1 MKRKSSQP
9 ELSLG
14 IAACAIAVSPEGEI
28 QLTPCGEFRSIDG
41 RPVEAPSWIMDA
53 AAAKDVIAFCSAR
66 QTPFL
71 IDYEHQS
78 MRAKDNGKEAPAAGW
93 FAGTAL
99 AWREG
104 KGLFAKADWTQR
116 ANDYIANNEYK
127 FISPVILFEKVTG
140 RVKGILSA
148 ALTNTP
154 AIDGMD
160 EVLACAAASLFN
172 DSHKEEQL
180 SMEIDELLESL
191 RWMLNLPTLATAE
204 EITAELQKA
213 VTAIK
218 AAPAA
223 AAAGF
228 SITAYIDGLQTQVAT
243 LSAATP
249 DLAKFVPV
257 ETMQA
262 LQTEVAALR
271 NEKAER
277 DVDVVVS
284 AALSTGKLL
293 PPQER
298 WARDLGKINLAALNQ
313 YLETAQP
320 IDALNNTQ
328 TGGKPPAAASQEG
341 GLSETELAMCSS
353 MGVSA
358 EDFKKTKSQL
368 AIN

>member
-1 MKRKSSQP
+1 
-9 ELSLG
+9 
-14 IAACAIAVSPEGEI
+14 
-28 QLTPCGEFRSIDG
+28 
-41 RPVEAPSWIMDA
+41 
-53 AAAKDVIAFCSAR
+53 
-66 QTPFL
+66 
-71 IDYEHQS
+71 
-78 MRAKDNGKEAPAAGW
+78 
-93 FAGTAL
+93 
-99 AWREG
+99 
-104 KGLFAKADWTQR
+104 
-116 ANDYIANNEYK
+116 
-127 FISPVILFEKVTG
+127 
-140 RVKGILSA
+140 
-148 ALTNTP
+148 
-154 AIDGMD
+154 
-160 EVLACAAASLFN
+160 
-172 DSHKEEQL
+172 L